1 MTQNLGRIAPR
12 DRGSVSTHN
21 VVPANA
27 GTHNHRPVLLRESL
41 RTASPKTSDT
51 AYGSRRSPGR
61 RAEIAVLPK
70 LIFPPLKP
78 RRHLPVLHQ
87 PPRRD
92 REDAAVW
99 VTVPVGHALVG
110 PHHARVHGVDLSVV
124 VFVNFRLAL
133 DRAVAAFQKLAQR
146 QHHVADAAFGHEN

>member
-1 MTQNLGRIAPR
+1 MREN
-12 DRGSVSTHN
+12 
-21 VVPANA
+21 
-27 GTHNHRPVLLRESL
+27 RP
-41 RTASPKTSDT
+41 
-51 AYGSRRSPGR
+51 YGSEGGEAKSLPYPY

-133 DRAVAAFQKLAQR
+133 DRAVAAF
-146 QHHVADAAFGHEN
+146 